1 MERPDDLAAE
11 LHRAAVVDPDLLDA
25 PTDALPRF
33 EHRDVGAAESEVA
46 RGGKA
51 GEAGAEHEH
60 VGQAVNRASSSRA
73 IVSRISRTAS
83 SRSTSA
89 R

>member
-1 MERPDDLAAE
+1 VERPDDLAAE
-11 LHRAAVVDPDLLDA
+11 LHRATIVDPDLLDA

-33 EHRDVGAAESEVA
+33 EHRDIGAAESEVA
-46 RGGKA
+46 CRGKA
-51 GEAGAEHEH
+51 GKAGAEHED
-60 VGQAVNRASSSRA
+60 VGQPPNSPA

>member
-11 LHRAAVVDPDLLDA
+11 LHRAAVVDPELLDA
-25 PTDALPRF
+25 PADSLPGL
-33 EHRDVGAAESEVA
+33 EHRDVGTSESEVA
-46 RGGKA
+46 RC
-51 GEAGAEHEH
+51 GEAGEPGSEHED
-60 VGQAVNRASSSRA
+60 VGQAALLSSSRA

-83 SRSTSA
+83 SRSTRS